1 VNLYEVIRSRQQEQA
16 IKERWPLPELFALI
30 AKKKSAR

>member
-1 VNLYEVIRSRQQEQA
+1 VNLYEVSRRQQEQA
-16 IKERWPLPELFALI
+16 IKERWLLPELFALI